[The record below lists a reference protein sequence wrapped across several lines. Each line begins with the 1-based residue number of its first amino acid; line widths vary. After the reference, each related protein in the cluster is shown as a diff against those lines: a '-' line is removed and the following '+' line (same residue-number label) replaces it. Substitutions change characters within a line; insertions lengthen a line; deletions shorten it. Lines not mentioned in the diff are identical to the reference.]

1 MTPIAADDP
10 HFRHRT
16 ERINGID
23 LHFVEAGTGPAVL
36 LCHGWPETWYAWRH
50 QMRALADAG
59 YRAIAAD
66 MRGFG
71 GTSAPAEVEAYALL
85 NSVGDMVHLLNHL
98 GIESTAIAG
107 HDWGS
112 PVAWTASL
120 LRPDRFHAVV
130 GLGVPYLPRGPK
142 SFTRAIRDAGAH
154 DNFVLY
160 FQDPGI
166 AEQELERDVESTLR
180 RFYYSAAGG
189 HSYGRRW
196 SPSIPAGGGFLDTLF
211 NPTGPLTWISDSE
224 LAVFVDSYRTSG
236 FRGGLNWYRNL
247 DRNWELAAA
256 LSGAKITQ
264 PALFIGGEYDAFLNA
279 PWVAGAVERMSKFM
293 PNLEAPVLLSCG
305 HWINQERP
313 DAVNALMI
321 GFLGKITNNKLS
333 KEQHGSPN

>member
-1 MTPIAADDP
+1 MTPITADNP
-10 HFRHRT
+10 LFRHRT
-16 ERINGID
+16 AGINGID
-23 LHFVEAGTGPAVL
+23 LHFVEAGSGPPVL

-59 YRAIAAD
+59 YRAIAPD

-71 GTSAPAEVEAYALL
+71 ETSAPTAVEAYALL
-85 NSVGDMVHLLNHL
+85 NTVGDMVHLLDHL
-98 GIESTAIAG
+98 GITSAVIVG
-107 HDWGS
+107 HDWGA

-130 GLGVPYLPRGPK
+130 GLGVPYFPRGPK

-160 FQDPGI
+160 FQEPGV
-166 AEQELERDVESTLR
+166 AELELERDTESTLR

-189 HSYGRRW
+189 QPFGRRW
-196 SPSIPAGGGFLDTLF
+196 KPSIPVGGGFLDTLF
-211 NPTGPLTWISDSE
+211 HPSGPLTWLSESE
-224 LAVFVDSYRTSG
+224 LAVFVDSFRKSG

-247 DRNWELAAA
+247 DRNWALAAG
-256 LSGAKITQ
+256 LCGAKITQ
-264 PALFIGGEYDAFLNA
+264 PALFIGGEDDAFINA
-279 PWVAGAVERMSKFM
+279 PWVAGAVERMTTFM

-313 DAVNALMI
+313 DAVNELMI
-321 GFLGKITNNKLS
+321 GFLGKISNTEQS
-333 KEQHGSPN
+333 KERYGGQH